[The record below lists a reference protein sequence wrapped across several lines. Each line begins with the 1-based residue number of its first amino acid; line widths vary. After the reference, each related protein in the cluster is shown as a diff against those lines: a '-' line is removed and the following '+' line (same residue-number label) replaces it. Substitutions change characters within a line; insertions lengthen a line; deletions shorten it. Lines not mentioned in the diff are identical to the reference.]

1 MQICMHMLY
10 FKCGR
15 LFLISISLA
24 RLQRKWVH
32 TRNSNSNNNFER
44 FSHLAEPLEANHSS
58 CCCCCCCWSL
68 CCCSCCCYNCASAS
82 LLERSWA
89 TLLIRSVSPFLFDLN
104 SDSNFN
110 FNLNFHCD
118 CDNHSLLCSAPPRPA
133 HLSPLEH
140 CAAFNINKVKC
151 IHVCH
156 AHSQKQQKVES
167 TFQATVRAWRGIGS
181 VETSRLA
188 KTSRDWRQREW
199 MNEWM
204 NEWMGKR
211 MLQCVT
217 GWLGEWVN
225 NGRKSSDW
233 WNCS

>member
-118 CDNHSLLCSAPPRPA
+118 CDNHSLLCSAEPTWTLRCIQHKQSQMYSRMPRPHA
-133 HLSPLEH
+133 E
-140 CAAFNINKVKC
+140 ATEGGNNISSNCSRVTG
-151 IHVCH
+151 HRV
-156 AHSQKQQKVES
+156 SWDES
-167 TFQATVRAWRGIGS
+167 IGKDISWLTATWVS
-181 VETSRLA
+181 
-188 KTSRDWRQREW
+188 
-199 MNEWM
+199 EWM